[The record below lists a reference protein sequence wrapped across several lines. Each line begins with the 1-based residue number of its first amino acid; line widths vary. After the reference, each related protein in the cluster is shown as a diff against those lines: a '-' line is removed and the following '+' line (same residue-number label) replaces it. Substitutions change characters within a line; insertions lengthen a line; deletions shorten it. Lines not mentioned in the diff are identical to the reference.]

1 MIQSTIFPAPRVFS
15 ARFSLFPLF
24 GVKWSG
30 VESFFCISLDK
41 PEFPCYNK
49 VSYDTK
55 RKEDTPTHSTQR
67 NIEAF
72 LKLMR
77 DAIDNGM
84 FTFIPRPDNMR
95 TLATL
100 GITPTDAKDR
110 IRSLTAADYICGP
123 ENDRDRPGTDG
134 LWIFKKVISSQ
145 LIYIKLKLCL
155 SNTGELKAISFH
167 IDNTP

>member
-1 MIQSTIFPAPRVFS
+1 
-15 ARFSLFPLF
+15 
-24 GVKWSG
+24 
-30 VESFFCISLDK
+30 
-41 PEFPCYNK
+41 
-49 VSYDTK
+49 
-55 RKEDTPTHSTQR
+55 
-67 NIEAF
+67 
-72 LKLMR
+72 
-77 DAIDNGM
+77 
-84 FTFIPRPDNMR
+84 MR

-110 IRSLTAADYICGP
+110 IRSLTVADYFCGP

-155 SNTGELKAISFH
+155 SDTGELKAISFH